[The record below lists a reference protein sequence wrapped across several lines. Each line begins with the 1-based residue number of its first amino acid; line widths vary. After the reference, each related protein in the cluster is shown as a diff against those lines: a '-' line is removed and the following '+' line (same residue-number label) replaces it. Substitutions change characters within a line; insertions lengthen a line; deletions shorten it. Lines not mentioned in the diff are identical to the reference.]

1 MTEGY
6 RVLYAFDKP
15 LSVFDVCA
23 VVTDFGMENVSE
35 TVFAHEVIGENA
47 DALPDLML
55 QVLGAPHFP

>member
-1 MTEGY
+1 MVEWDW
-6 RVLYAFDKP
+6 VLNAFNKF

-23 VVTDFGMENVSE
+23 VVSDLGMENVSE
-35 TVFAHEVIGENA
+35 AVFAHEVVGENA

>member
-23 VVTDFGMENVSE
+23 VVTDLRMENVSE

-47 DALPDLML
+47 DALPDRML
-55 QVLGAPHFP
+55 